1 VDGGRARQPGQAT
14 GRQGG
19 RGAATRTGDRE
30 AGWQGGRGTAGR
42 AWDSTADKRR
52 QHEGQLAAEAAGVG
66 QGTARRHCAEGG
78 LQWHR
83 ADESSARQG
92 GRACAR
98 DVGWALIGVEVRS
111 QPQRQP
117 QAAELLRATMIAL

>member
-1 VDGGRARQPGQAT
+1 M
-14 GRQGG
+14 
-19 RGAATRTGDRE
+19 
-30 AGWQGGRGTAGR
+30 AGR
-42 AWDSTADKRR
+42 AWGSR
-52 QHEGQLAAEAAGVG
+52 EGVG
-66 QGTARRHCAEGG
+66 QHGGQTPATRGTARRHRAEGG

>member
-1 VDGGRARQPGQAT
+1 MDGGRARQPGQAT

-66 QGTARRHCAEGG
+66 QGTARRHRAEGG

>member
-1 VDGGRARQPGQAT
+1 MQRYRVTARRKKPAGYELGNQDTRQGGRVGVGRQPGQAT

-19 RGAATRTGDRE
+19 TEGVGQ
-30 AGWQGGRGTAGR
+30 QGGRGTARRTNAGNTR
-42 AWDSTADKRR
+42 DSLRRKRR
-52 QHEGQLAAEAAGVG
+52 ALAKVQH
-66 QGTARRHCAEGG
+66 
-78 LQWHR
+78 